1 MSFAST
7 SKRGLPSLARA
18 RNIVSSSSSSSASA
32 INSVSHARPQ
42 LAFIQNGTVLQAYQ
56 HQQQQQ
62 QQQHRS
68 FFSLPDITK
77 LANLVPGQGQ
87 SSSNAGPDASSA
99 QILGGR
105 GGDTSGSG
113 SSSIET
119 DGEVQ
124 RFHARK
130 ILPYSQTQLYSL
142 VSDVPSYSSF
152 IPFCN
157 SSTVL
162 SRPAP
167 SPSSS
172 PTTTTT
178 STASTMTGPLKGKEL
193 ANWTPGTKPFEV
205 LAELA
210 VGFGGLEERYV
221 SKVVGKPFE
230 SVTATATKQTPLF
243 KSLITRWS
251 FAPASSQSPH
261 PSFNPTSTSP
271 TPTRSSASSSSS
283 SSPSPSEPVTPGQQS
298 SQSPDV
304 GPTLLTIDLAF
315 NFANPLHRIASQAV
329 LPKVADK
336 MIEAFEK
343 RCLKVYGK
351 GTE

>member
-1 MSFAST
+1 MSF
-7 SKRGLPSLARA
+7 
-18 RNIVSSSSSSSASA
+18 SSSASKRGVA
-32 INSVSHARPQ
+32 LAKNLVSTELKRPSHAHFNVQSIASQHNSVPLPINRRLSQSQTSP
-42 LAFIQNGTVLQAYQ
+42 
-56 HQQQQQ
+56 QQQQR
-62 QQQHRS
+62 RS

-77 LANLVPGQGQ
+77 LANLVPGQSQPNADADAGASRQ
-87 SSSNAGPDASSA
+87 SS
-99 QILGGR
+99 
-105 GGDTSGSG
+105 GGDSGV

-162 SRPAP
+162 SRPASP
-167 SPSSS
+167 TSTSSSSAPSS
-172 PTTTTT
+172 
-178 STASTMTGPLKGKEL
+178 TGSLQSSREW
-193 ANWTPGTKPFEV
+193 AEWTPGTKPFEV

-230 SVTATATKQTPLF
+230 SVTAIATKQTPLF

-261 PSFNPTSTSP
+261 LSF
-271 TPTRSSASSSSS
+271 TPTSSSSS
-283 SSPSPSEPVTPGQQS
+283 TDPNVPVTPGQQTT
-298 SQSPDV
+298 QSPDV

-329 LPKVADK
+329 LPKVAEK

-351 GTE
+351 GTQ